1 MADRSLAQCTTS
13 RLLPSAFQLRRIM
26 KKLEKSKLQSNKT
39 IQISGS
45 KSISNRL
52 LILESLFENIKI
64 DNLSNSQDTQL
75 LKKALSE
82 KTEAVDIHHAG
93 TAMRF
98 LTSYYSIQEGK
109 TTILTGSKRMKER
122 PIKNLVTALQNLGV
136 EIEYLENEGFPP
148 LKIKGRKITETR
160 VNVPANI
167 SSQFITSLLL
177 IAGKLEKGL
186 EINLVGEI
194 TSRSYIEMT
203 LDILTKFGIKASFIG
218 NTIKVEPFTDHQ
230 SSIIHYEVESDWSSA
245 SYFYSFA
252 ALGRKTIRLKSFYRE
267 STQGDSAIAKIY
279 EEFFGIKTL
288 FTDEEYTITLQPVEG
303 FTFPEKIILDM
314 NDCPDIAQ
322 TLCVTAAAL
331 KIPFEISGLGTLRV
345 KETDRLLAL
354 YNELQKLGTETE
366 ITDSTIRSVRF
377 DEPQENISIKTYQ
390 DHRMAMSF
398 APFCLVKELTIED
411 ENVVEKSYPM
421 FWEDLEKILISNITE
436 INVNTK

>member
-1 MADRSLAQCTTS
+1 MDDGS
-13 RLLPSAFQLRRIM
+13 RKFSIIFEHPAPYFQLLSKNM
-26 KKLEKSKLQSNKT
+26 KLEKSKLKENT
-39 IQISGS
+39 TLQISGS

-52 LILESLFENIKI
+52 LILESLFANIKI
-64 DNLSNSQDTQL
+64 GNLSNSQDTQL

-82 KTEAVDIHHAG
+82 NTEIVDIHHAG

-98 LTSYYSIQEGK
+98 LTSYYSIQDGK

-122 PIKNLVTALQNLGV
+122 PIKNLVTALQSLGV

-148 LKIKGRKITETR
+148 LKISGRRITEPK
-160 VNVPANI
+160 VDVPANI

-177 IAGKLEKGL
+177 IAGNLENGL
-186 EINLVGEI
+186 EINLVGEV

-203 LDILTKFGIKASFIG
+203 LDILTKFGIKNSFIG
-218 NTIKVEPFTDHQ
+218 NTIKVEKFEVNSH
-230 SSIIHYEVESDWSSA
+230 SSIVNYEVESDWSSA

-252 ALGRKTIRLKSFYRE
+252 ALGRKTIHLKSFYKE

-279 EEFFGIKTL
+279 EEFFGIKTTFL
-288 FTDEEYTITLQPVEG
+288 EKEHQLTLEPIEG
-303 FTFPEKIILDM
+303 FEFPEKIVLDM
-314 NDCPDIAQ
+314 NNCPDIAQ
-322 TLCVTAAAL
+322 TLCVTASAL

-354 YNELQKLGTETE
+354 HNELKKLGTETE
-366 ITDSTIRSVRF
+366 FTDLTIKSINF
-377 DEPQENISIKTYQ
+377 NEPEENISIATYQ

-398 APFCLVKELTIED
+398 APFCLIKELNIEE

-421 FWEDLEKILISNITE
+421 FWEDLSELII
-436 INVNTK
+436 

>member
-1 MADRSLAQCTTS
+1 M
-13 RLLPSAFQLRRIM
+13 
-26 KKLEKSKLQSNKT
+26 KLEKSKLIGNKT

-52 LILESLFENIKI
+52 LILESLFSAIKI
-64 DNLSNSQDTQL
+64 GNLSNSQDTQL
-75 LKKALSE
+75 LRKALSE
-82 KTEAVDIHHAG
+82 ETEIVDIHHAG

-98 LTSYYSIQEGK
+98 LTSYYSIQDGK
-109 TTILTGSKRMKER
+109 ITILTGSGRMKER
-122 PIKNLVTALQNLGV
+122 PIKNLVTDLQNLGV

-148 LKIKGRKITETR
+148 LKIIGRKITETK
-160 VNVPANI
+160 VDVPANI

-177 IAGKLEKGL
+177 IAGKLENGL
-186 EINLVGEI
+186 EINLFGEV

-203 LDILTKFGIKASFIG
+203 LNILTKFGIKNSFIG
-218 NTIKVEPFTDHQ
+218 NTIKVEPFIDNH
-230 SSIIHYEVESDWSSA
+230 SSVINYEVESDWSSA

-252 ALGRKTIRLKSFYRE
+252 ALGRETIHLKSFYKE
-267 STQGDSAIAKIY
+267 STQGDSAIADIY
-279 EEFFGIKTL
+279 EKFFGIKTT
-288 FTDEEYTITLQPVEG
+288 FTDDEHKLTLQPIEN
-303 FTFPEKIILDM
+303 FIFPEKIILDM
-314 NDCPDIAQ
+314 NNCPDIAQ

-366 ITDSTIRSVRF
+366 ITDVMIKSISF
-377 DEPQENISIKTYQ
+377 KNPEENISIKTYQ

-398 APFCLVKELTIED
+398 APYCLIKDLNIED

-421 FWEDLEKILISNITE
+421 FWEDLNTILEN
-436 INVNTK
+436 

>member
-1 MADRSLAQCTTS
+1 MIIKKSLLKNNT
-13 RLLPSAFQLRRIM
+13 
-26 KKLEKSKLQSNKT
+26 T

-52 LILESLFENIKI
+52 LILESLFSSIKI
-64 DNLSNSQDTQL
+64 GNLSNSQDTQL

-82 KTEAVDIHHAG
+82 NSEIVDIHHAG

-98 LTSYYSIQEGK
+98 LTSYYSIQDGK
-109 TTILTGSKRMKER
+109 TTILTGSGRMKER

-148 LKIKGRKITETR
+148 LKIIGRKITETK
-160 VNVPANI
+160 VDVPANI

-177 IAGKLEKGL
+177 IAGKLENGL
-186 EINLVGEI
+186 EINLIGEV

-203 LDILTKFGIKASFIG
+203 LDILTKFGIKNSFIE
-218 NTIKVEPFTDHQ
+218 NTIKVESTINHQ
-230 SSIIHYEVESDWSSA
+230 LPTINYEVESDWSSA

-252 ALGRKTIRLKSFYRE
+252 ALGRKTIHLKSFYKE
-267 STQGDSAIAKIY
+267 STQGDSAIAEIY
-279 EEFFGIKTL
+279 ETFFGIKTI
-288 FTDEEYTITLQPVEG
+288 FTEDEHKLTLQPIEN
-303 FTFPEKIILDM
+303 FIFPEKIILDM
-314 NDCPDIAQ
+314 NNCPDIAQ

-354 YNELQKLGTETE
+354 YNELKKLGTETE
-366 ITDSTIRSVRF
+366 ITDSTIKSIGF
-377 DEPQENISIKTYQ
+377 NESEDNISIKTYQ

-398 APFCLVKELTIED
+398 APFCLIKELNIED

-421 FWEDLEKILISNITE
+421 FWEDLKILLE
-436 INVNTK
+436 K

>member
-1 MADRSLAQCTTS
+1 
-13 RLLPSAFQLRRIM
+13 M
-26 KKLEKSKLQSNKT
+26 KKLEQSKLIGNKT

-52 LILESLFENIKI
+52 LILESLFKNIQI
-64 DNLSNSQDTQL
+64 GNLSNSQDTQL
-75 LKKALSE
+75 LKKALLE
-82 KTEAVDIHHAG
+82 NTETVDIHHAG

-98 LTSYYSIQEGK
+98 LTSYYSIAEGK
-109 TTILTGSKRMKER
+109 TTILTGSGRMKER

-148 LKIKGRKITETR
+148 LKIQGRKITETK
-160 VNVPANI
+160 VDVPANI

-186 EINLVGEI
+186 EINLVGEV

-203 LDILTKFGIKASFIG
+203 LDILKKFGIQASFIG
-218 NTIKVEPFTDHQ
+218 NLIKVEPYNESNQ
-230 SSIIHYEVESDWSSA
+230 SAVINYEVESDWSSA

-252 ALGRKTIRLKSFYRE
+252 ALGRETIHLKSFYKE

-279 EEFFGIKTL
+279 EEFFRIQTI
-288 FTDEEYTITLQPVEG
+288 FTEAEHKLTLQPDLN
-303 FTFPEKIILDM
+303 FQFPEKIVLDM
-314 NDCPDIAQ
+314 NNCPDIAQ

-354 YNELQKLGTETE
+354 YNELQKLGTQTE
-366 ITDSTIRSVRF
+366 ITDNTIKSLNF
-377 DEPQENISIKTYQ
+377 NDPEENISIKTYQ

-398 APFCLVKELTIED
+398 APFCLIKELNIED
-411 ENVVEKSYPM
+411 EDVVEKSYPM
-421 FWEDLEKILISNITE
+421 FWEDLSKILNKE
-436 INVNTK
+436 

>member
-1 MADRSLAQCTTS
+1 M
-13 RLLPSAFQLRRIM
+13 
-26 KKLEKSKLQSNKT
+26 KLEKSNLIANKT

-52 LILESLFENIKI
+52 LILESLFKNIKI
-64 DNLSNSQDTQL
+64 GNLSNSQDTQL

-82 KTEAVDIHHAG
+82 NTETVDIHHAG

-98 LTSYYSIQEGK
+98 LTSYYSIAEGK
-109 TTILTGSKRMKER
+109 TTILTGSGRMKER

-148 LKIKGRKITETR
+148 LKITGRKITQTQ
-160 VNVPANI
+160 VDVPANI

-177 IAGKLEKGL
+177 IAAKLEKGL
-186 EINLVGEI
+186 EINLIGTV

-203 LDILTKFGIKASFIG
+203 LDILTKFGIKNSFVG
-218 NTIKVEPFTDHQ
+218 NTIKIESTINQ
-230 SSIIHYEVESDWSSA
+230 QLSTISYEVESDWSSA

-252 ALGRKTIRLKSFYRE
+252 ALGRESIHLKSLYKE
-267 STQGDSAIAKIY
+267 STQGDSAIARIY
-279 EEFFGIKTL
+279 EDFFGIKTV
-288 FTDEEYTITLQPVEG
+288 FTDAEHKITLQPVPD
-303 FTFPEKIILDM
+303 FRFPEKIVLDM

-354 YNELQKLGTETE
+354 YNELKKLGTETE
-366 ITDSTIRSVRF
+366 ITDSTIQSVQF
-377 DEPQENISIKTYQ
+377 NEPEENISVKTYQ

-398 APFCLVKELTIED
+398 APFCLIKELHIED

-421 FWEDLEKILISNITE
+421 FWEDLSKILN
-436 INVNTK
+436 KA

>member
-1 MADRSLAQCTTS
+1 MQKS
-13 RLLPSAFQLRRIM
+13 IM
-26 KKLEKSKLQSNKT
+26 KLEQSKLVGNQT

-52 LILESLFENIKI
+52 LILESLFKNIQI
-64 DNLSNSQDTQL
+64 GNLSNSQDTQL
-75 LKKALSE
+75 LKKALS
-82 KTEAVDIHHAG
+82 KDTEIVDIHHAG

-98 LTSYYSIQEGK
+98 LTSYYSIAEGK
-109 TTILTGSKRMKER
+109 TTVLTGSGRMKER

-148 LKIKGRKITETR
+148 LKIKGRKITEAK
-160 VNVPANI
+160 VDVPANI

-186 EINLVGEI
+186 EINLVGEV

-203 LDILTKFGIKASFIG
+203 LDILKKFGIQASLVG
-218 NTIKVEPFTDHQ
+218 NLIKVEPFYESKP
-230 SSIIHYEVESDWSSA
+230 SSVVNYEVESDWSSA

-252 ALGRKTIRLKSFYRE
+252 ALGRETIHLKSFYRE

-279 EEFFGIKTL
+279 EEFFGIQTI
-288 FTDEEYTITLQPVEG
+288 FTEAEHKITLQPDPN
-303 FTFPEKIILDM
+303 FQFPDKIVLDM
-314 NDCPDIAQ
+314 NNCPDIAQ

-345 KETDRLLAL
+345 KETDRLMAL
-354 YNELQKLGTETE
+354 YNELRKLGTETE
-366 ITDSTIRSVRF
+366 ITDTTIQSLNF
-377 DEPQENISIKTYQ
+377 KEPAENISIKTYQ

-398 APFCLVKELTIED
+398 APFCLIKELNIED

-421 FWEDLEKILISNITE
+421 FWEDLSKILN
-436 INVNTK
+436 KQ

>member
-1 MADRSLAQCTTS
+1 
-13 RLLPSAFQLRRIM
+13 M
-26 KKLEKSKLQSNKT
+26 KKLEKSKLQGNKT

-52 LILESLFENIKI
+52 LILESLFKNIKI
-64 DNLSNSQDTQL
+64 GNLSNSQDTQL

-82 KTEAVDIHHAG
+82 ETETVDIHHAG

-98 LTSYYSIQEGK
+98 LTSYYSIQDGK

-122 PIKNLVTALQNLGV
+122 PIKNLVMALQNLGV

-148 LKIKGRKITETR
+148 LKITGRKITETK
-160 VNVPANI
+160 VDVPANI

-177 IAGKLEKGL
+177 IAGRLENGL
-186 EINLVGEI
+186 EINLVGEV

-203 LDILTKFGIKASFIG
+203 LNILTKFGIKNSFIG
-218 NTIKVEPFTDHQ
+218 NTIKVESTNNHQ
-230 SSIIHYEVESDWSSA
+230 LSTINYEVESDWSSA

-252 ALGRKTIRLKSFYRE
+252 ALGRETIHLKSFYKE

-279 EEFFGIKTL
+279 DEFFGIKTT
-288 FTDEEYTITLQPVEG
+288 FTEGEHKLTLQPIEN
-303 FTFPEKIILDM
+303 FQFPEKIILDM

-354 YNELQKLGTETE
+354 HNELKKLGTETE
-366 ITDSTIRSVRF
+366 FTDLTIKSISF
-377 DEPQENISIKTYQ
+377 GEPQENISIATYQ

-398 APFCLVKELTIED
+398 APFCLMKELHIEEED
-411 ENVVEKSYPM
+411 VVEKSYPM
-421 FWEDLEKILISNITE
+421 FWEDLKIILNE
-436 INVNTK
+436 N